1 MRMACAHPRL
11 CSVCS
16 RVLFGL
22 NLCTPAVAARAAP
35 AAAGAL
41 RQWGHGAPRWT
52 TSSRSFKWCAAA
64 GTARISAPFAPS
76 CCCLLTASGRS
87 VLAGTSTR
95 AAATADCVAPTALV
109 LGVVAAA
116 IAADA
121 DLSGARG
128 GRLWHVRAACKN
140 EYLHVRAGTRA
151 AVSAAWC
158 RRCCR
163 PAARTSSPRRPRLTA
178 ALLPRRRGSQGHC
191 SAATSRLS
199 SRPRRLHGR
208 P

>member
-1 MRMACAHPRL
+1 MRQPCTHARRS
-11 CSVCS
+11 SVCS

-64 GTARISAPFAPS
+64 GTARIWALFAPS
-76 CCCLLTASGRS
+76 CCCLLTAYGRS

-95 AAATADCVAPTALV
+95 AAATADCVAPTALD

-116 IAADA
+116 IAANA
-121 DLSGARG
+121 GLSAARR
-128 GRLWHVRAACKN
+128 GRLWQVRAACKN
-140 EYLHVRAGTRA
+140 EHLHVRAGTRA
-151 AVSAAWC
+151 AVSVVWC
-158 RRCCR
+158 RRRCR
-163 PAARTSSPRRPRLTA
+163 PAARPSSPRRPRLTA
-178 ALLPRRRGSQGHC
+178 PRLPRRRVSQGRC
-191 SAATSRLS
+191 STAAARPS
-199 SRPRRLHGR
+199 SRPFRLLSS